1 MVDFGV
7 QKERAFIF
15 RRRKELCNEIPWC
28 ESSRE
33 LISNCLVL
41 YIWGLTLLFCSDL
54 VRPKKRIMSQGC
66 WFFSLTVFS
75 TGEAKMPL
83 PIIIETETDLITDL
97 PMG

>member
-7 QKERAFIF
+7 HKERAFIF

-54 VRPKKRIMSQGC
+54 VRPKKRITL
-66 WFFSLTVFS
+66 FFFIRTKFIRTPTLRLLKKSKNISRLKKAVCS
-75 TGEAKMPL
+75 
-83 PIIIETETDLITDL
+83 
-97 PMG
+97 